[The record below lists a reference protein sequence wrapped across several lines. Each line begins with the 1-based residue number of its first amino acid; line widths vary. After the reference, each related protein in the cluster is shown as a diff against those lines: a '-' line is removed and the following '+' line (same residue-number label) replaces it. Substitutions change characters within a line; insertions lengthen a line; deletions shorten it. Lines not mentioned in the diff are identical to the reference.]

1 MKYIATIADQEFEI
15 GIDREGEVTLDGEV
29 IEAQMESMLDPTLHS
44 LIVGHHSRDVRINVE
59 EDLYTVQVGG
69 EILEVKVEDE
79 RTRRLAGVRG
89 SLSVI
94 TGEAVLKA
102 PMPGVIVEVPVAEG
116 AEVVKGDTVAI
127 LESMKM
133 QNEIK
138 APRDGRVHAVRVAV
152 GSTVDLNAIMLT
164 IG

>member
-1 MKYIATIADQEFEI
+1 MKYIATIDDQEFEI
-15 GIDREGEVTLDGEV
+15 GIDREGEVTVDGEV
-29 IEAQMESMLDPTLHS
+29 IGAQMESMLDPTLHS
-44 LIVGHHSRDVRINVE
+44 LIIGHHSRDVRINAE

-69 EILEVKVEDE
+69 DILEVKVEDE

-89 SLSVI
+89 SLAVI
-94 TGEAVLKA
+94 TGEIALKA
-102 PMPGVIVEVPVAEG
+102 PMPGVIIEVPVAEG
-116 AEVVKGDTVAI
+116 AEVVKGDTVVV

-138 APRDGRVHAVRVAV
+138 APRDGRIHAMRIAAGDRVE
-152 GSTVDLNAIMLT
+152 LNAIMLT

>member
-1 MKYIATIADQEFEI
+1 MKYIATIDDQEFEI
-15 GIDREGEVTLDGEV
+15 GIDREGEVTVDGEV
-29 IEAQMESMLDPTLHS
+29 IDAQMESMLDPTLHS
-44 LIVGHHSRDVRINVE
+44 LIIGHHSRDVRINAE
-59 EDLYTVQVGG
+59 ENLYTVQVGG
-69 EILEVKVEDE
+69 EILEVRVEDE

-116 AEVVKGDTVAI
+116 VGVAKGDTVVI

-138 APRDGRVHAVRVAV
+138 APRDGKVHALRVAT
-152 GSTVDLNAIMLT
+152 GDTVELNAIMLT